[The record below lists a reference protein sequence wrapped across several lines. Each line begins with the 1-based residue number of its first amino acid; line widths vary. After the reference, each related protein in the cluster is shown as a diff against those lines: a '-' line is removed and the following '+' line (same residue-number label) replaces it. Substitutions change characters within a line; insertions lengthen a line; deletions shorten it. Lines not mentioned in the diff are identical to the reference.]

1 MSRERRA
8 HFRVRYGGE
17 REEGG
22 GEVEQE
28 RAKERG
34 RGGEGRETLII
45 TKRNEV
51 TKRNEQCPRK
61 RLHSRAF
68 FASSSNR
75 EMSFIIQNVKNRA
88 RIVLEFGKRKK
99 KTAAA
104 KAPLEFRI

>member
-51 TKRNEQCPRK
+51 TKRNEQCPVSVYIRA
-61 RLHSRAF
+61 HSSR
-68 FASSSNR
+68 R
-75 EMSFIIQNVKNRA
+75 RQI
-88 RIVLEFGKRKK
+88 
-99 KTAAA
+99 A
-104 KAPLEFRI
+104 KCHSLFRT